1 MSKEVM
7 MSILLGRYGGGLADQ
22 FLDKYVSFRYND
34 GFNLSD
40 RVWRIQEYTQK
51 GILDITTQAI
61 MSGTSAVELSE
72 QLEGF
77 LLKRGPAWTTG
88 IKRSVTGRGT
98 VAYNALRLART
109 EINQAYHWAQKEMAV
124 NNPML
129 IGQKWNL
136 SNTHPTDWP
145 PSAAYMGYPEICDY
159 RANHDHHGLGEGVF
173 PPGEAPPD
181 HPNGLCYL
189 TDVWKP
195 VEEILDLLGDP
206 DLDWVGSEEARETTP
221 SFPSVPK
228 KTLERAMHDPD
239 YLSQQLNAL
248 HGDIVLQDMAK
259 EVGFDKKPTL
269 LSKEEMDA
277 YIQQGNRELFRGI
290 GGRQGEVERYV
301 EQFKTGEYF
310 AGKGVYGNGI
320 YTAYG
325 EDGFEVGKQFA
336 GGVEKNVL
344 RMALKEDAKIISY
357 DALIE
362 MQKSEFTALQEEE
375 RVLRR
380 KARREAD
387 RIYDETEDD
396 DKVEEFLKEAAK
408 KWEEMEKYRQ
418 VLADLGRY
426 ALYKGYDAIDIPS
439 SRFMLVLNRGKVFV
453 QK

>member
-1 MSKEVM
+1 MSKAVM
-7 MSILLGRYGGGLADQ
+7 ASILLGRYGGGLANQ
-22 FLDKYVSFRYND
+22 FLDKYVNFRHND

-40 RVWRIQEYTQK
+40 RIWRIQEYTQK
-51 GILDITTQAI
+51 GILDITIQGI
-61 MSGTSAVELSE
+61 MSGISAVELAE

-88 IKRSVTGRGT
+88 IKRSVTGKGT
-98 VAYNALRLART
+98 IAYNALRLART

-136 SNTHPTDWP
+136 SNSHPTNWP

-159 RANHDHHGLGEGVF
+159 RAHHDHHGLGEGVF

-195 VEEILDLLGDP
+195 VEEILDLL
-206 DLDWVGSEEARETTP
+206 EESDYTDEIENWEGT
-221 SFPSVPK
+221 SVPK

-239 YLSQQLNAL
+239 YLSQSLSV

-277 YIQQGNRELFRGI
+277 YIQQGNRELLRGI
-290 GGRQGEVERYV
+290 AGREGKAEAYV

-325 EDGFEVGKQFA
+325 EDGFEVAKQFA

-344 RMALKEDAKIISY
+344 RMALKKDAKIILH

-362 MQKSEFTALQEEE
+362 MQKLEFTALQEEE
-375 RVLRR
+375 RALRR

-387 RIYDETEDD
+387 RIYDETGDD

-408 KWEEMEKYRQ
+408 KWEEMERYRQ
-418 VLADLGRY
+418 VLADPGRY

-439 SRFMLVLNRGKVFV
+439 SRFMVVLNRGKVFV

>member
-1 MSKEVM
+1 MSKAVIG
-7 MSILLGRYGGGLADQ
+7 SILLGRYGGGLADQ
-22 FLDKYVSFRYND
+22 FLDEYVNFRYND

-51 GILDITTQAI
+51 GILDITIQGI
-61 MSGTSAVELSE
+61 MSGISAVELAK

-136 SNTHPTDWP
+136 SNSYPTDWP

-159 RANHDHHGLGEGVF
+159 RAHHDHHGLGEGVF

-195 VEEILDLLGDP
+195 VEEILDLLGDADP
-206 DLDWVGSEEARETTP
+206 DWIGGELFTDTD
-221 SFPSVPK
+221 PSVPK

-239 YLSQQLNAL
+239 YISQQLNAL

-290 GGRQGEVERYV
+290 AGREAETYV

-325 EDGFEVGKQFA
+325 EDGIEVAKQFA

-344 RMALKEDAKIISY
+344 RISLKKDAKIISY

-362 MQKSEFTALQEEE
+362 MQKLEFTALQEEE
-375 RVLRR
+375 RALRR

-387 RIYDETEDD
+387 RIYDETGDD

-408 KWEEMEKYRQ
+408 KWEEMEKYRR
-418 VLADLGRY
+418 VLADPGRY

-439 SRFMLVLNRGKVFV
+439 SKFMLVLNRGKVFV

>member
-1 MSKEVM
+1 MSKAVIA
-7 MSILLGRYGGGLADQ
+7 SILLGRYGGGLADR
-22 FLDKYVSFRYND
+22 FLDKYVNFRYND

-40 RVWRIQEYTQK
+40 RVWRLQQYTQK
-51 GILDITTQAI
+51 SILDITTQGI
-61 MSGTSAVELSE
+61 MSGISAVELAK
-72 QLEGF
+72 QVEGF

-88 IKRSVTGRGT
+88 IKPSVTGRGT

-136 SNTHPTDWP
+136 SNSHPTNWP

-195 VEEILDLLGDP
+195 VEEIKELEIGL
-206 DLDWVGSEEARETTP
+206 EARETTL

-228 KTLERAMHDPD
+228 KTLERAMYDPD
-239 YLSQQLNAL
+239 YLSQMSV
-248 HGDIVLQDMAK
+248 HGDLVLQDMAE
-259 EVGFDKKPTL
+259 EVGFHRKPTL

-277 YIQQGNRELFRGI
+277 YIQQGNRELLRGI
-290 GGRQGEVERYV
+290 AGREGKAEAYV

-325 EDGFEVGKQFA
+325 EDGMEVAKQFA
-336 GGVEKNVL
+336 DGVEKNVL
-344 RMALKEDAKIISY
+344 RMALKKDAKIISY

-375 RVLRR
+375 RALRR

-387 RIYDETEDD
+387 RIYDETGDD
-396 DKVEEFLKEAAK
+396 DKVEMFLKEAAK
-408 KWEEMEKYRQ
+408 EWEEMERYRQ

-439 SRFMLVLNRGKVFV
+439 SRFMVVLNRGKVFV

>member
-1 MSKEVM
+1 MNKAVIA
-7 MSILLGRYGGGLADQ
+7 SILSGRYGGGLADQ
-22 FLDKYVSFRYND
+22 FLDKYVNFRYND

-61 MSGTSAVELSE
+61 MSGTSAVELAE
-72 QLEGF
+72 QVEGF

-206 DLDWVGSEEARETTP
+206 DPDWMDGELFVDTEDSFIDISSEGEGITDFMQYQRAFRNHLSPRMDYREKVMTIQEDFKAVGKDLAHREAYKYIDAIYDYTDKEYRNIRSAQLAELQGKPIEDAHLKEKIGLIEEYIASVPLYPKDVPLYRGFGSRNIENLQAFEEAYANGEIISMSGIASWT
-221 SFPSVPK
+221 SKEKMAHNFLIGK
-228 KTLERAMHDPD
+228 DHG
-239 YLSQQLNAL
+239 AL
-248 HGDIVLQDMAK
+248 FELVSNKAGVSIKH
-259 EVGFDKKPTL
+259 
-269 LSKEEMDA
+269 LSKYA
-277 YIQQGNRELFRGI
+277 REDEVLFSTNATYRII
-290 GGRQGEVERYV
+290 GKSEVDV
-301 EQFKTGEYF
+301 
-310 AGKGVYGNGI
+310 AGKGVVTVY
-320 YTAYG
+320 
-325 EDGFEVGKQFA
+325 
-336 GGVEKNVL
+336 
-344 RMALKEDAKIISY
+344 
-357 DALIE
+357 
-362 MQKSEFTALQEEE
+362 
-375 RVLRR
+375 
-380 KARREAD
+380 
-387 RIYDETEDD
+387 
-396 DKVEEFLKEAAK
+396 KVEE
-408 KWEEMEKYRQ
+408 
-418 VLADLGRY
+418 VT
-426 ALYKGYDAIDIPS
+426 
-439 SRFMLVLNRGKVFV
+439 
-453 QK
+453 